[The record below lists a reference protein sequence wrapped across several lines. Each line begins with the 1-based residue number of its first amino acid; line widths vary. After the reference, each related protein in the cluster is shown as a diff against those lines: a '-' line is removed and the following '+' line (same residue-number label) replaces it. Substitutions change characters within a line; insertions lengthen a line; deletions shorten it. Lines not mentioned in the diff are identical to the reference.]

1 MHRYRCTG
9 SSPRWWGSGARRPNL
24 HDDEQENVGGLPS
37 INKAESSRQ
46 VGGVFINLFFYFLLV
61 SKVKKRVQLYGSGKS
76 CRKSASY
83 KRTILRKKK
92 CRVVRTVQLYGA
104 RKSCKNRAEVNALMH
119 NEISGKNRVF
129 RTFVQLF
136 SKVSAHPYMKT
147 KMKSDLYFLFE

>member
-1 MHRYRCTG
+1 MYRCTG

-37 INKAESSRQ
+37 INNAGGSRQ

-61 SKVKKRVQLYGSGKS
+61 SKVKKRVQLYGEQKS
-76 CRKSASY
+76 CRKLASY

-92 CRVVRTVQLYGA
+92 CGVVRTVQLYGA

-119 NEISGKNRVF
+119 NELDNSKRVV
-129 RTFVQLF
+129 RTTAQFF
-136 SKVSAHPYMKT
+136 SIYKAPPRINFYIK
-147 KMKSDLYFLFE
+147 